1 MRCGARRGARAS
13 ASRIARPEA
22 LPAGRPWTG
31 GGVALASRP
40 AGRQRRVQ
48 AEFRARACAPASR
61 PRDRDHVLSHRA
73 GGPHQYRAPR
83 AGERSLDYARR
94 HGGGIAYGGARQR
107 SGFRRRGRTT
117 GGDGRQEHGPVEH
130 GRARDARRR
139 AACHR
144 LGARAGDPVEPRVPS
159 GPGERG
165 TNMTPVRV
173 LLADDHALVRAGIRA
188 LLEGLEG
195 VAVVAEA
202 GNGGEVLGLARKHR
216 PDVVLLDI
224 SMPGIGGLEAS
235 AQPKQV
241 VEGYV
246 QRVGAEQPAAD
257 HLTPRQRQVL
267 QLIAEGLSTKEIAYR
282 LELSVKTVETHRAQ
296 LMERLQIRDIAGL
309 VKYAIRNGL
318 VSSEK

>member
-1 MRCGARRGARAS
+1 
-13 ASRIARPEA
+13 
-22 LPAGRPWTG
+22 
-31 GGVALASRP
+31 
-40 AGRQRRVQ
+40 
-48 AEFRARACAPASR
+48 
-61 PRDRDHVLSHRA
+61 
-73 GGPHQYRAPR
+73 
-83 AGERSLDYARR
+83 
-94 HGGGIAYGGARQR
+94 
-107 SGFRRRGRTT
+107 
-117 GGDGRQEHGPVEH
+117 
-130 GRARDARRR
+130 
-139 AACHR
+139 
-144 LGARAGDPVEPRVPS
+144 
-159 GPGERG
+159 
-165 TNMTPVRV
+165 MTPVRV
-173 LLADDHALVRAGIRA
+173 LLADDHVLVRAGIRA

-195 VAVVAEA
+195 VVVVAEA
-202 GNGGEVLGLARKHR
+202 GDGGEVLELARKHR
-216 PDVVLLDI
+216 PDIVLLDI

-235 AQPKQV
+235 AQLKQELPEVRVVMLSMHANEEYVLQALRAGAVGYMLKDSATAELELALQAVMQGETYLSPPISKQV

>member
-1 MRCGARRGARAS
+1 
-13 ASRIARPEA
+13 
-22 LPAGRPWTG
+22 
-31 GGVALASRP
+31 
-40 AGRQRRVQ
+40 
-48 AEFRARACAPASR
+48 
-61 PRDRDHVLSHRA
+61 
-73 GGPHQYRAPR
+73 
-83 AGERSLDYARR
+83 
-94 HGGGIAYGGARQR
+94 
-107 SGFRRRGRTT
+107 
-117 GGDGRQEHGPVEH
+117 
-130 GRARDARRR
+130 
-139 AACHR
+139 
-144 LGARAGDPVEPRVPS
+144 
-159 GPGERG
+159 
-165 TNMTPVRV
+165 MTPVRV

-202 GNGGEVLGLARKHR
+202 GSGGEVLELARKHR

-235 AQPKQV
+235 AQLKQELPEVRVVMLSMHANEEYVLQALRAGAVGYMLKDSATAELELALQAVMQGETYLSPPISKQV

>member
-1 MRCGARRGARAS
+1 
-13 ASRIARPEA
+13 
-22 LPAGRPWTG
+22 
-31 GGVALASRP
+31 
-40 AGRQRRVQ
+40 
-48 AEFRARACAPASR
+48 
-61 PRDRDHVLSHRA
+61 
-73 GGPHQYRAPR
+73 
-83 AGERSLDYARR
+83 
-94 HGGGIAYGGARQR
+94 
-107 SGFRRRGRTT
+107 
-117 GGDGRQEHGPVEH
+117 
-130 GRARDARRR
+130 
-139 AACHR
+139 
-144 LGARAGDPVEPRVPS
+144 
-159 GPGERG
+159 
-165 TNMTPVRV
+165 MTPVRV
-173 LLADDHALVRAGIRA
+173 LLADDHVLVRAGIRA

-195 VAVVAEA
+195 VVVVAEA
-202 GNGGEVLGLARKHR
+202 GNGGEVLELARKHR
-216 PDVVLLDI
+216 PDIVLLDI

-235 AQPKQV
+235 AQLRQELPEVRVVMLSMHANEEYVLQALRAGAVGYMLKDSATAELELALQAVMQGETYLSPPISKQV